1 MGKPTMKKILIIED
15 DEAFRSTLSDF
26 LTLFDF
32 QVIDAEDGLIGLK
45 LATEHHPDLII
56 CDVNMPGINGYE
68 VLKEL
73 RSNPDTEKTPFLFLT
88 SEADVEKRACALK
101 LGANAYLNKSVQLN
115 DLLMAVETQY
125 N

>member
-1 MGKPTMKKILIIED
+1 MKKILIIED
-15 DEAFRSTLSDF
+15 DEAFRSTLCDF
-26 LTLFDF
+26 LSLFDF
-32 QVIDAEDGLIGLK
+32 DVIDAENGLIGLK
-45 LATEHHPDLII
+45 LATDHQPDLII

-73 RSNPDTEKTPFLFLT
+73 RSNPDTAKTPFLFLT
-88 SEADVEKRACALK
+88 SEADAEKRASALK